1 MEIARVSRNRV
12 DNDQKLLK
20 IIIIHEKKKLSKEG
34 CFTSRPSPSCEVYPP
49 HSRDEYGAQQWDV

>member
-20 IIIIHEKKKLSKEG
+20 IIIIHEKKNKSKQRGLFYKPPQSKLWSVP
-34 CFTSRPSPSCEVYPP
+34 TT
-49 HSRDEYGAQQWDV
+49 